1 MSNKLLITALG
12 LSLSLSSITA
22 TAETTTST
30 QPIVQNSDTFGD
42 APTTLQKSELTTRE
56 ISTNNNLTVNE
67 NKPTLI
73 SRSLNKISNI
83 STQSIQQMGEL
94 GSKIAV
100 NANAAQPNSVKDP
113 FEKFNRKIY
122 GFNMKLDKYILLP
135 VARTYKK
142 VVPNPVQHGV
152 TNFFRNLST
161 PWTAVNNLLQGH
173 PGTSIESLSR
183 FVINTTT
190 TLGFYDVAGALGVER
205 SDEDFGQTLGV
216 WGIGSG
222 PYVMLPILGPST
234 VRDTIAR
241 VVDQYG
247 APQSYI
253 DNNWQKVGV
262 TGLKYVNLRSRL
274 IGFENF
280 VQGDQY
286 TLLRDVYLQTRQFKG
301 DSVKS
306 SDTPTSTPDTFGD
319 DDFGDSDLDQQKSQN
334 TDTPNPIATPKELN
348 VADTTQTSIPLDPVI
363 DITADTFFDPSAA
376 VTLTQSAQ
384 F

>member
-12 LSLSLSSITA
+12 ICISLSSSIAAAEITPA
-22 TAETTTST
+22 NQSNIE
-30 QPIVQNSDTFGD
+30 NSAAFDD
-42 APTTLQKSELTTRE
+42 APALAVAQASVQ
-56 ISTNNNLTVNE
+56 STNNDVGHD

-73 SRSLNKISNI
+73 SRSLNKIGDIGN
-83 STQSIQQMGEL
+83 QSIEQIGEL

-100 NANAAQPNSVKDP
+100 NASASQPDSVKDP

-142 VVPNPVQHGV
+142 VIPNPVQHGV
-152 TNFFRNLST
+152 TNFFRNLSA

-190 TLGFYDVAGALGVER
+190 TLGFYDVASALGVER

-222 PYVMLPILGPST
+222 PYMMLPFFGPST
-234 VRDTIAR
+234 VRDTFGRA
-241 VVDQYG
+241 VDQFG
-247 APQSYI
+247 APQSYL
-253 DNNWQKVGV
+253 NNSYEKLGLTGV
-262 TGLKYVNLRSRL
+262 KFVNLRARL
-274 IGFENF
+274 IGLENF

-286 TLLRDVYLQTRQFKG
+286 TLLRDIYLQNRQFKG
-301 DSVKS
+301 TTTGS
-306 SDTPTSTPDTFGD
+306 SDTPLTTPNTFGED
-319 DDFGDSDLDQQKSQN
+319 GFGDSDFDQQKSQN
-334 TDTPNPIATPKELN
+334 TDPTVTPTEQNA
-348 VADTTQTSIPLDPVI
+348 ADTTQTSIPLDTAIV
-363 DITADTFFDPSAA
+363 ITADTPMDPSATVMLA
-376 VTLTQSAQ
+376 QSVQ